1 MEKMK
6 DMLKKIFVW
15 FFSVVICGFLVGV
28 LGNRAYY
35 EYFEKTNLAYAQET
49 FRMAYKDSQLRKKLK
64 ITING
69 KNVNEL
75 YITTISL
82 VNNGNSALTRPDFKE
97 ESDPLRIE
105 GRRMESVFVDKINT
119 TANSKVKLVKRRGG
133 VRINFKWLNPGD
145 KIVLKVVH
153 HHPGDNIRVRGSFK
167 GISRVTRMDDDGNRL
182 EYTRRHMLIACLSSV
197 FATLLA
203 IVAVIGGLLLSNRL
217 KNQKISRTR

>member
-1 MEKMK
+1 MK
-6 DMLKKIFVW
+6 DVLKKILVW

-35 EYFEKTNLAYAQET
+35 EYFEKTSLAYAQET

-82 VNNGNSALTRPDFKE
+82 INNGNSALTRPDFKE

-153 HHPGDNIRVRGSFK
+153 HRPGDNIRVRGSFK

-182 EYTRRHMLIACLSSV
+182 AYTRRHMLVACLSSV
-197 FATLLA
+197 FVTLLVIA
-203 IVAVIGGLLLSNRL
+203 GVIGAVVLAGRIKTSR
-217 KNQKISRTR
+217 ISKTR